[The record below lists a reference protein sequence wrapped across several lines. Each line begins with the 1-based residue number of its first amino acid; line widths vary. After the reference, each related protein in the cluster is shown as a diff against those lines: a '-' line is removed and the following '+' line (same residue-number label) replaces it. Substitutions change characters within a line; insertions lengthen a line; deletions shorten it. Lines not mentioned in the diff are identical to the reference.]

1 MKKVLALL
9 VICFMLMTTL
19 ASCEALDVIKG
30 WFTPDPPVCEEHTD
44 TDGDLLCDNCGAQ
57 LEAPKPPKPAEVLV
71 DDIIVST
78 DDEDGEGTVENPF
91 KVTLAQGNSVE
102 IPYAVQPKD
111 ATDKTFTWSVIDE
124 GTGITFA
131 DNGSKLTIIA
141 AADATSALVEGKAN
155 DGSGVKVYLS
165 VIVEVYNAVTGITS
179 STLLGEDAE
188 EYDYVLVTALGTKW
202 DMSGDILARG
212 QQLLDGQIFGG
223 SQAPRNLTYWP
234 TLQNFGIIVAPENA
248 TNSAV
253 IVSYSNEGI
262 VRVDIDGSWTTLAA
276 GETIVTVASYT
287 EPDVAMR
294 VKVVVK
300 DSLYTGILKED
311 YENTTVSSLTSW
323 DLDADH
329 NTAAQ
334 FARYDDWHLV
344 MLHSNEVRGSTGIDN
359 NQKIFYMGQAD
370 RPYGICLEN
379 NVGANSGGSLND
391 ASSLM
396 WAKLAIPEGAMTFN
410 VKIGNNDKVHG
421 QYRVLWV
428 KEDGTAVELTNGWIG
443 FTSGPSE
450 STQKLAL
457 PDEIKGT
464 TGAMVI
470 EHRVTEYDNNAE
482 LQIKVMKFEG
492 FNAVTKVE
500 LSKSEGTYK
509 PGQSFQL
516 QAKAK
521 PDNATNDKLVYFMAE
536 GSADK
541 GITVDAN
548 GLVTIG
554 GEVADGEYI
563 IVAAAAENTAIKAEF
578 KLTITSDEIVPN
590 KWEGKSDIL
599 NGVQG
604 VKWVVVGN
612 ADYGV
617 GEGADI
623 NTNGGLSWASLKL
636 EDKKIT
642 SSCFMLKFG
651 ARVFHRDGETYPKFV
666 VKVNGEIVRG
676 VGQTEDWFYVDT
688 DATQYCSYDLSKW
701 IGQRVTVEIGI
712 TQGTHAVV
720 QYIEFFGTDA
730 ATEWANKTELKD
742 ENGDAWQLN
751 GKTDAGVG
759 EGFDILGTGSYIYN
773 EFLIGE
779 YYNSQFTFGAR
790 VFHRNG
796 ETYPD
801 IAVMVIDE
809 KGNEHIIR
817 ANGIDADSVHVDT
830 DAIQHFTYD
839 LSQFAGQKITV
850 AIGLMNNATHCVIT
864 DIKMAGAT
872 AE

>member
-9 VICFMLMTTL
+9 VVCFMLMTTL

-30 WFTPDPPVCEEHTD
+30 WFTPEPPVCTEHVD
-44 TDGDLLCDNCGAQ
+44 ADGDLLCDNCGAQ
-57 LEAPKPPKPAEVLV
+57 LEAPKPPKPDEVLV
-71 DDIIVST
+71 EDIIVST

-111 ATDKTFTWSVIDE
+111 ATDKTFTWSVINE

-179 STLLGEDAE
+179 STLLGEEAE

-300 DSLYTGILKED
+300 DSLYTGILRED

-323 DLDADH
+323 DLDTDH

-482 LQIKVMKFEG
+482 LQVKVMKFEG
-492 FNAVTKVE
+492 YNAVTGVE
-500 LSKSEGTYK
+500 LKKTEGTYK
-509 PGQSFQL
+509 PGQSFRIEG
-516 QAKAK
+516 AVK
-521 PDNATNDKLVYFMAE
+521 PDNATNDKL
-536 GSADK
+536 
-541 GITVDAN
+541 I
-548 GLVTIG
+548 
-554 GEVADGEYI
+554 
-563 IVAAAAENTAIKAEF
+563 
-578 KLTITSDEIVPN
+578 
-590 KWEGKSDIL
+590 
-599 NGVQG
+599 
-604 VKWVVVGN
+604 
-612 ADYGV
+612 
-617 GEGADI
+617 
-623 NTNGGLSWASLKL
+623 
-636 EDKKIT
+636 
-642 SSCFMLKFG
+642 
-651 ARVFHRDGETYPKFV
+651 
-666 VKVNGEIVRG
+666 
-676 VGQTEDWFYVDT
+676 
-688 DATQYCSYDLSKW
+688 
-701 IGQRVTVEIGI
+701 
-712 TQGTHAVV
+712 
-720 QYIEFFGTDA
+720 
-730 ATEWANKTELKD
+730 
-742 ENGDAWQLN
+742 
-751 GKTDAGVG
+751 
-759 EGFDILGTGSYIYN
+759 
-773 EFLIGE
+773 
-779 YYNSQFTFGAR
+779 
-790 VFHRNG
+790 
-796 ETYPD
+796 
-801 IAVMVIDE
+801 
-809 KGNEHIIR
+809 
-817 ANGIDADSVHVDT
+817 
-830 DAIQHFTYD
+830 
-839 LSQFAGQKITV
+839 
-850 AIGLMNNATHCVIT
+850 
-864 DIKMAGAT
+864 
-872 AE
+872 